1 MRLIQS
7 GDGAIM
13 APMER
18 IPDESEVDRTDRVGP
33 VDGKHQATS
42 EELLDALP
50 DTTVVDL
57 PLILLTSIA
66 TVVALVGLFLN
77 NVAIVVGAMIVSPL
91 LTPVTGFI
99 LELAVGRPHRAF
111 AHLRAFLLLIL
122 LVVALS
128 AAITTV
134 LFSLGPVVFTPQIV
148 SRFDRRDVYLVMAV
162 LLGFAAIIA
171 QVKGFRETLVGIGVS
186 IALLPPAAVAG
197 IALALFRTNALSA
210 LALAFDNI
218 IGVMIGGFIGVFY
231 FRLGPARRDRKELA
245 RRSMRWAFGLLLVLL
260 ALLALNLYLTA

>member
-1 MRLIQS
+1 
-7 GDGAIM
+7 
-13 APMER
+13 MER
-18 IPDESEVDRTDRVGP
+18 GEEPAEAGDVADDRPGP
-33 VDGKHQATS
+33 TAGARWVTS
-42 EELLDALP
+42 EDLLQGLP

-57 PLILLTSIA
+57 PLLLLTSIA

-91 LTPVTGFI
+91 LAPITGFI

-122 LVVALS
+122 LVVLLS

-134 LFSLGPVVFTPQIV
+134 LFSFGPVVFTPQIV
-148 SRFDRRDVYLVMAV
+148 SRFERRDVYLVMAV
-162 LLGFAAIIA
+162 LLGFAAMIA

-218 IGVMIGGFIGVFY
+218 IGVMIGGFLGVFY
-231 FRLGPARRDRKELA
+231 FRLGPARQERQEIA
-245 RRSMRWAFGLLLVLL
+245 RRSLLWAFGLLLVLL
-260 ALLALNLYLTA
+260 ALLYLNLYLTS

>member
-1 MRLIQS
+1 VMTPAQN
-7 GDGAIM
+7 GDDMG
-13 APMER
+13 E
-18 IPDESEVDRTDRVGP
+18 DQEDRAGP
-33 VDGKHQATS
+33 AGDARWVTS
-42 EELLDALP
+42 EDLLRSLP

-91 LTPVTGFI
+91 LSPITGFI
-99 LELAVGRPHRAF
+99 LELAVDRPHRAF
-111 AHLRAFLLLIL
+111 AHLRAFLLLLL

-134 LFSLGPVVFTPQIV
+134 LFSLGPVVFTPQILD
-148 SRFDRRDVYLVMAV
+148 RFERREVYLGMAV
-162 LLGFAAIIA
+162 LLGFAAMVA

-218 IGVMIGGFIGVFY
+218 IGVLIGGFLGVFY
-231 FRLGPARRDRKELA
+231 FRLGPAEWGRQQRA
-245 RRSMRWAFGLLLVLL
+245 RRTLLRTFGILLVLL
-260 ALLALNLYLTA
+260 VLLVLNLYLTD